1 MSQPCNANCDLAQPG
16 EVDEELGEFWVG
28 APFKIRQQHN
38 LSAFERNRLFLNVS
52 GAGFLDVSHLGGA
65 DSDGDARASIAIDV
79 NHDGM
84 LDLVVRQ
91 AGGGP
96 LLIYENRFAP
106 QNFLRVTL
114 RGRQS
119 NRLGIGARLVA
130 TAGGRQV
137 TRERYPAN
145 TFMSQ
150 TPLVVHFGLADAAQV
165 EHLVVSWPS
174 GIGQT
179 FVDLA
184 ANRHIV
190 ITESSDQIQVV
201 EPGQLIA
208 P

>member
-38 LSAFERNRLFLNVS
+38 LSAFERNRLFLNVR
-52 GAGFLDVSHLGGA
+52 GEEFLDVSHIGGA
-65 DSDGDARASIAIDV
+65 DSDGDGRASLAVDV

-96 LLIYENRFAP
+96 LLIYENRFPP
-106 QNFLRVTL
+106 QKFLRVTL
-114 RGRQS
+114 RGRRS
-119 NRLGIGARLVA
+119 NRLGIGSRLVA
-130 TAGGRQV
+130 TVGDREM
-137 TRERYPAN
+137 TRECYPAN

-150 TPLVVHFGLADAAQV
+150 APLAMHFGLADATQV
-165 EHLVVSWPS
+165 ERLVVSWPS
-174 GIGQT
+174 GVQQT
-179 FVDLA
+179 FLDLP

-190 ITESSDQIQVV
+190 ITESDDQFEVV
-201 EPGQLIA
+201 EPGQQIA

>member
-1 MSQPCNANCDLAQPG
+1 MSQPCNADCDLAQPG
-16 EVDEELGEFWVG
+16 KVDEELGEFWVG

-38 LSAFERNRLFLNVS
+38 LSAFERNRLFLNV
-52 GAGFLDVSHLGGA
+52 AGGDFLDVSHIGGA
-65 DSDGDARASIAIDV
+65 DSDGDGRASLAMDV

-96 LLIYENRFAP
+96 LLIYENRFVP

-119 NRLGIGARLVA
+119 NRLGIGTRLVA
-130 TAGGRQV
+130 TVGERQII
-137 TRERYPAN
+137 RECYPAN

-150 TPLVVHFGLADAAQV
+150 APLAVHFGLADAPQV
-165 EHLVVSWPS
+165 KQLVVIWPS
-174 GIGQT
+174 GLEQT
-179 FVDLA
+179 FTDLA
-184 ANRHIV
+184 ANCHILL
-190 ITESSDQIQVV
+190 TESSDQVQVV
-201 EPGQLIA
+201 KPGQPIA

>member
-1 MSQPCNANCDLAQPG
+1 MSQPCNADCDLAQPG

-38 LSAFERNRLFLNVS
+38 LSAFERNRLFLNVK
-52 GAGFLDVSHLGGA
+52 GRDFLDVSHIGGA
-65 DSDGDARASIAIDV
+65 DSDGDARASVAMDV

-96 LLIYENRFAP
+96 LLIYENRFVP
-106 QNFLRVTL
+106 QNFLRVSL

-130 TAGGRQV
+130 TVGDRQI

-150 TPLVVHFGLADAAQV
+150 TPLVLHFGLADAVQV
-165 EHLVVSWPS
+165 ERLVVVWPS
-174 GIGQT
+174 GLEQT
-179 FVDLA
+179 FTDLK

-190 ITESSDQIQVV
+190 LTESSAEVQVV
-201 EPGQLIA
+201 EPGQFIA